1 MERFSTRMG
10 FKPKRKEMQIHEM
23 SDELRTGL
31 WNLIW
36 IAYLNRD
43 MPGGM
48 DQRQFAKLIW
58 LTVLRDPI
66 DEVPYMW
73 DRVCDRVKQRFFGYQ
88 WYEVYDFIEGIVDIG
103 DDATRQPFIEACNSV
118 LEREKSGYR
127 FVGERIAPV
136 VSGVEIQAI
145 EDAIE
150 YPLETV
156 SNHISQALQLFAD
169 RKDPDYRN
177 SIKESISAVEALCR
191 AIAGDDKATLSQALH
206 IIERQGKVRIHPAL
220 IEGLSKIYGYTSDE
234 SGIRH
239 ALIENKEPSTS
250 ADAQF
255 MLIMCSAFIH
265 YLSAKATDA
274 GVPLS

>member
-1 MERFSTRMG
+1 MTRRG
-10 FKPKRKEMQIHEM
+10 SPLLKRAT
-23 SDELRTGL
+23 LCWRGR
-31 WNLIW
+31 
-36 IAYLNRD
+36 NRD
-43 MPGGM
+43 TDLWVKGL
-48 DQRQFAKLIW
+48 RQLC
-58 LTVLRDPI
+58 L
-66 DEVPYMW
+66 
-73 DRVCDRVKQRFFGYQ
+73 
-88 WYEVYDFIEGIVDIG
+88 
-103 DDATRQPFIEACNSV
+103 
-118 LEREKSGYR
+118 
-127 FVGERIAPV
+127 
-136 VSGVEIQAI
+136 GVEIQAI

-265 YLSAKATDA
+265 YLSRKGYRCRRAT
-274 GVPLS
+274 